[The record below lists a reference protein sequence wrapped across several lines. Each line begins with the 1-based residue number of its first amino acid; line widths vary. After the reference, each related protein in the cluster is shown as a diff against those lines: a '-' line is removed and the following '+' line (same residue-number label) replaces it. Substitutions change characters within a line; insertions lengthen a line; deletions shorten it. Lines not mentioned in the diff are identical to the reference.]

1 MRRGLALLVLLLVS
15 TPASAQER
23 EVPYW
28 ASLRAGEVNMRVGP
42 SEDFPIEW
50 VYRRQGLPVKVVRVM
65 QGWRL
70 VEDPDGSRGW
80 IIARLL
86 TPDRGAIVIGDG
98 LAELR
103 EAGDSSARVLWR
115 AEPGVVGTL
124 GGCDDGWCEFKVGP
138 RKGWVRAA
146 RLWGAGEP

>member
-1 MRRGLALLVLLLVS
+1 MRRGLALLILILVAA
-15 TPASAQER
+15 PASAQQR
-23 EVPYW
+23 KVPYW
-28 ASLRAGEVNMRVGP
+28 AALRETEVNMRVGP
-42 SEDFPIEW
+42 SENFPIDW

-70 VEDPDGSRGW
+70 VEDPDGARGW
-80 IIARLL
+80 ILARLL
-86 TPDRGAIVIGDG
+86 RPERSAIVVGEG

-103 EAGDSSARVLWR
+103 EAAEPRARLLWR
-115 AEPGVVGTL
+115 AEPGVVGAL
-124 GGCDDGWCEFKVGP
+124 GDCDDGWCEFAVGA